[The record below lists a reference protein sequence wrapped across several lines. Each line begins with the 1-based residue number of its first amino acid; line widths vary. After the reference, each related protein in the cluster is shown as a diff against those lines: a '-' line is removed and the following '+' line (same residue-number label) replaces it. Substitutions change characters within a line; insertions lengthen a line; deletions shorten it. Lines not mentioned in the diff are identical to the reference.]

1 MDSYNYT
8 EFSAGDY
15 DFDNFGGPAV
25 GSKAP
30 DFSLTTSDGRRTRLL
45 DFDGEL
51 LVLEMGSITCP
62 LFQGRRAGM
71 ATLSQDTRVSARVL
85 YIREAHP
92 GADIQG
98 HASFEHKQACASRLN
113 DDDREPRTILVDD
126 FEGTA
131 HRAYGGMPNSVFV
144 MNSNGCVVFRSAWN
158 NASATAQAVASL
170 LAGRAVTAK
179 SYFWPAPP
187 MVVLRTL
194 RRGGKGS
201 LWDFIRGLPHLAWN
215 NLIKRNIRLLFGR
228 SPQSSTAT
236 TC

>member
-1 MDSYNYT
+1 MDNYNYT

-15 DFDNFGGPAV
+15 DFDNFEGPDV

-30 DFSLTTSDGRRTRLL
+30 DFPLTTSDGKAVRLL
-45 DFDGEL
+45 DFEGEL
-51 LVLEMGSITCP
+51 LVLETGSITCP
-62 LFQGRRAGM
+62 LFQGRRVGM
-71 ATLSQDTRVSARVL
+71 ETLSQDPRVSARVL

-92 GADIQG
+92 GADIEG
-98 HASFEHKQACASRLN
+98 HTNFEDKQACASRLN
-113 DDDREPRTILVDD
+113 GDDRETRTILVDD

-144 MNSNGCVVFRSAWN
+144 INRNGCVVFRSAWN

-170 LAGRAVTAK
+170 LAGQAVTAK
-179 SYFWPAPP
+179 SYFWPVPP
-187 MVVLRTL
+187 TVVLRTL

-201 LWDFIRGLPHLAWN
+201 LWDFLRGLPHLAYN
-215 NLIKRNIRLLFGR
+215 NLIKRNLRLLFGR
-228 SPQSSTAT
+228 PPYSSTAT

>member
-8 EFSAGDY
+8 EFSTGDY
-15 DFDNFGGPAV
+15 DFDNFEGPVV

-30 DFSLTTSDGRRTRLL
+30 DFQLTTSDGKGIRLL

-71 ATLSQDTRVSARVL
+71 EALSQDARVSARVL
-85 YIREAHP
+85 YIREAHS

-98 HASFEHKQACASRLN
+98 HANFEDKQACASRLN
-113 DDDREPRTILVDD
+113 GDDRETRTILVDDPRGRSSWTILVDD

-144 MNSNGCVVFRSAWN
+144 INRNGCVVFRSAWN

-170 LAGRAVTAK
+170 LSGKAVTTK
-179 SYFWPAPP
+179 SYSWPVPP
-187 MVVLRTL
+187 TVVLQTL

-201 LWDFIRGLPHLAWN
+201 
-215 NLIKRNIRLLFGR
+215 
-228 SPQSSTAT
+228 
-236 TC
+236 